1 MNFKVSK
8 CYRFSNKDGIFLS
21 YIDHTLK
28 DVILRIKLGFS
39 FNARIDPDG
48 DKKDRTEK
56 NSNKTDGDK
65 KDRTKKNSN
74 KTDGVKK
81 DSTEKDSNN
90 TDGNKTDGDKTDGD
104 KKDKTPPVSVR
115 KSPRLNEDDHGSSDC
130 LSERFKD
137 PQTETLTL
145 KL

>member
-56 NSNKTDGDK
+56 NSNKTDG
-65 KDRTKKNSN
+65 
-74 KTDGVKK
+74 VKK

-130 LSERFKD
+130 LNERLKD
-137 PQTETLTL
+137 PQTKTLTL